1 MSVVGL
7 GVDLADTA
15 RIRSL
20 LERNGERFKARV
32 FTAGESA
39 YCDGCADPTLHYTAR
54 FAAKE
59 AAAKALGTGFADGV
73 SWLDIEVVREPSG
86 APRILLHGGAS
97 RKAEELGVHKVLLSL
112 THTEAAAAA
121 AVVMLGGS

>member
-1 MSVVGL
+1 MSVIGL

-20 LERNGERFKARV
+20 LERNAERFTTRV
-32 FTAGESA
+32 FTAGERA

-59 AAAKALGTGFADGV
+59 AAAKALGTGFSEGV
-73 SWLDIEVVREPSG
+73 SWQDIEVVREPSG
-86 APRILLHGGAS
+86 VPRVLLHRAAAE
-97 RKAEELGVHKVLLSL
+97 KAAELGVKRILLSL
-112 THTEAAAAA
+112 THTQTAAAA
-121 AVVMLGGS
+121 AVVMTTG